1 MNFRKYDHL
10 EWQIK
15 YNPNDLSQV
24 LAYNREQGL
33 SFLLQKKHEQP
44 MALYDRSEG
53 DGEQLAQIRN
63 FNSSMKEII
72 LERQAED
79 FELINQLFTENKELD
94 NTLAKSLLTDS
105 RGQHKDQKNK
115 QRLENAQKVLR
126 KQEEKQS
133 KEQDTTWNQEHENYL
148 RNKVNLNK
156 YIDNN

>member
-1 MNFRKYDHL
+1 
-10 EWQIK
+10 
-15 YNPNDLSQV
+15 
-24 LAYNREQGL
+24 
-33 SFLLQKKHEQP
+33 

-72 LERQAED
+72 LEQQAED

-94 NTLAKSLLTDS
+94 NTLAKSLITDS

-115 QRLENAQKVLR
+115 QRLENAQKVLK

-156 YIDNN
+156 YIDND